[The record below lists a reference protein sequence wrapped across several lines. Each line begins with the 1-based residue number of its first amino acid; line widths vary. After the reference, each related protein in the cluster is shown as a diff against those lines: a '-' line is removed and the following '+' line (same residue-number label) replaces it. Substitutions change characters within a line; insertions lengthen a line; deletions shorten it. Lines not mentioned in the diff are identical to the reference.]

1 MLRTFMTSAAIGA
14 LMISGAV
21 AQANPPASQSANQPA
36 ASETAQMNGPHF
48 LQAQTADQW
57 AFSKF
62 KGTNVLGP
70 DNAKVGDVNDV
81 IFDKQGKVH
90 ALVVGVGG
98 FLGIGEKNVAIDLH
112 AFQVVPYSTGMNTAP
127 SAQNGTPSATTGTSA
142 NNNAAN
148 ADNDP
153 TRVKL
158 KVSWTKDQLKAAP
171 DFQYYRVA
179 HTERPAAPSPTT
191 GMAPAP
197 RPIAPAA
204 PPR

>member
-14 LMISGAV
+14 LMSSGAV

-112 AFQVVPYSTGMNTAP
+112 AFQVVPYSTGMPLLLSRKASTSTISNLS
-127 SAQNGTPSATTGTSA
+127 SAAGFASRRSTSSFA
-142 NNNAAN
+142 VPNIRRAIHCR
-148 ADNDP
+148 
-153 TRVKL
+153 T
-158 KVSWTKDQLKAAP
+158 ST
-171 DFQYYRVA
+171 
-179 HTERPAAPSPTT
+179 
-191 GMAPAP
+191 
-197 RPIAPAA
+197 I
-204 PPR
+204 